1 MNLLRSITAVFLSL
15 ALLVG
20 TTFVESEKSYANQ
33 DPNGEIQEVNEG
45 YIQGWAHDPDLGNIP
60 VEVKIYIDG
69 KFYTNTMADIPF
81 HSLTSS
87 GLTPTSEHGF
97 IVRFNNY
104 NFTPGSTYQI
114 TAYALDNSTRAEVE
128 LSGSPVPLTI
138 TGGGNN
144 TTTPNAQINVR
155 GMNHYTNDLIPLDA
169 TSSTTT
175 DHQTFNPDPPA
186 NLTFSWTLTTIPNNS
201 TSTLSSTTD
210 HTISFTPDLI
220 GDYTIELIVTD
231 PANNETDQTSTTITA
246 TSSSVTTVPNPIN
259 FVGTF
264 DAELDTVYTSNA
276 NVISGFTGTVN
287 ATAGGGINTSIIKNG
302 FDTGSTSVMIGAG
315 DAIALKST
323 SSPLAD
329 TLQTI
334 TLTIGSSPTQ
344 WQLKTAQTPVNTP
357 CIPDSQTWNTPGQHN
372 FIHTPGC
379 DHLMFEA
386 WGAGANGEYQTYTVS
401 DIKNY
406 KYNLTV
412 GDPQASPETLV
423 AQDDLLTNNQ
433 ITILE
438 AKGGIDPKATTN
450 PNGIII
456 ATWSDTPPV
465 PTGGSKP
472 SKYKNLPEIIYHHS
486 DHLGSSSIDTD
497 ETGAIVE
504 LIDYYPFGTPRLNE
518 NPGDYENDYKFTG
531 KELDEDTDL
540 YYYGARYYDAK
551 IGRFVAIDPV
561 ALKNPTKVLS
571 DPQQLNTYSYTRN
584 NPLKYVDPEGEM
596 IMLAPILAGVAI
608 EFAISAFLA
617 PAAYSTN
624 DQNHDALKA
633 GYQQDLQLKQNVVMA
648 ASAASLILGATGIK
662 HMLRSKADDAIMSV
676 MNPIR
681 SQLDDVL
688 SSSIHSPNFIVT
700 SGGEAISVP
709 DGAHGPFPA
718 DNGNGMKFIGGQ
730 GGAKGNVDTVRIMNS
745 TSARGNAPAYPDG
758 YAVYET
764 PMPNSQAVNSITGQT
779 LSPADAHISFGA
791 NSGL

>member
-584 NPLKYVDPEGEM
+584 NPLKYVDPEGEIVM
-596 IMLAPILAGVAI
+596 FAPLALPALGSFVVGVATLAYVTFI
-608 EFAISAFLA
+608 SPLVPSGPSILVNNPPPVDSLGRLVNDPPPADTISTLTFPAIQPDVASSIFTFPALQSGISDNFLHT
-617 PAAYSTN
+617 PVYSGEKTNVMMSEQNRLPVGGTPNATDLLWKGGGVSQGRTN
-624 DQNHDALKA
+624 DVNGNPKIDYDFSDH
-633 GYQQDLQLKQNVVMA
+633 GTP
-648 ASAASLILGATGIK
+648 GK
-662 HMLRSKADDAIMSV
+662 HS
-676 MNPIR
+676 NPH
-681 SQLDDVL
+681 
-688 SSSIHSPNFIVT
+688 IHRWTPN
-700 SGGEAISVP
+700 P
-709 DGAHGPFPA
+709 DGSY
-718 DNGNGMKFIGGQ
+718 DGGRSDPVN
-730 GGAKGNVDTVRIMNS
+730 NVDINNL
-745 TSARGNAPAYPDG
+745 GNA
-758 YAVYET
+758 
-764 PMPNSQAVNSITGQT
+764 
-779 LSPADAHISFGA
+779 
-791 NSGL
+791 GL